1 MNFTQKCFIFPH
13 IPRFIVKD
21 LNYKGSLLIMEQ
33 LRMTPWQAFISLI
46 IDLFIWKRPVSN
58 PLFIY

>member
-1 MNFTQKCFIFPH
+1 MNFTQKCFIFPN

-33 LRMTPWQAFISLI
+33 LRMTPWQAFLSLI
-46 IDLFIWKRPVSN
+46 IDLFIWKRHQ
-58 PLFIY
+58 